1 MFLVYDVMFF
11 WGFLSI
17 YLSYGAFWANLLSHV
32 HLFSFIYFLISSL
45 YNSSWIL
52 FGGISSLEVQVNLL
66 GAYILLSD
74 SLLVGYSTWF
84 MLVLFLD
91 TTESFGMSGLGS
103 LLYASSYLESSANN
117 VSLRMSYP
125 LFQTNFSSLG

>member
-1 MFLVYDVMFF
+1 MLLVLWWHVLLRLLVIISEL
-11 WGFLSI
+11 WCILSQSLI
-17 YLSYGAFWANLLSHV
+17 PSTSVLFY
-32 HLFSFIYFLISSL
+32 LFSDKFLIQ
-45 YNSSWIL
+45 L
-52 FGGISSLEVQVNLL
+52 FLIYVSRYSSLEVQVNLS

-74 SLLVGYSTWF
+74 SLLVGYSTWI

-103 LLYASSYLESSANN
+103 LLYASSYLESSVNN